1 MTKILSIYDGVKKT
15 YFPDWD
21 RDNQWRVELKDTL
34 TDGWLGNS
42 FSDRRTK
49 TIEIYQMFAPNDD
62 NEWYCLIAHQIT
74 HVITGASHNLKWI
87 SRFLELAN
95 QADLKGQKSLARFIR
110 ENAEASRGTVD
121 PNINPILQNIEAAIS
136 ENPEETREKII
147 ESSALAMG
155 VSGDELLKRCP
166 LVKTYYDSVKD
177 EILKKQNLTQGA
189 KFSI

>member
-1 MTKILSIYDGVKKT
+1 MDV
-15 YFPDWD
+15 
-21 RDNQWRVELKDTL
+21 
-34 TDGWLGNS
+34 
-42 FSDRRTK
+42 
-49 TIEIYQMFAPNDD
+49 
-62 NEWYCLIAHQIT
+62 QISGT
-74 HVITGASHNLKWI
+74 C
-87 SRFLELAN
+87 N

-166 LVKTYYDSVKD
+166 LVKTYY
-177 EILKKQNLTQGA
+177 E
-189 KFSI
+189 